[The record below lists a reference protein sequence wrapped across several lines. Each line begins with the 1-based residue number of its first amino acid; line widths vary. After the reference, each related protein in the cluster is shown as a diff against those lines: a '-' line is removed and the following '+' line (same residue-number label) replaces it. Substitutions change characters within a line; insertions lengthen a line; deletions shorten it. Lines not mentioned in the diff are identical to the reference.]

1 MTGRELSD
9 KLNYLGMERRIRKLA
24 LEEKLETAEKIAV
37 MTEVKV
43 GEFISKKY
51 EVVYSESGRNCLV
64 RKIKMEEV
72 QFFGKSHFT
81 LN

>member
-37 MTEVKV
+37 MTEVEV
-43 GEFISKKY
+43 CELISKKY
-51 EVVYSESGRNCLV
+51 EVVYSESEEIGLV
-64 RKIKMEEV
+64 REDKMKEYNSLV
-72 QFFGKSHFT
+72 KVISR
-81 LN
+81 